1 MNKEER
7 TRVKTYYDREQYS
20 KSNLG
25 KNMPGLFEGTVEIF
39 NPIRDIVKALSNT
52 ALKDL
57 AIDNDKLKEIWE
69 INQMTTFSKKIAKEM
84 YLNEE
89 VFVEVI
95 LTPDEQIRYL
105 F

>member
-1 MNKEER
+1 MTREER

-20 KSNLG
+20 KSNLS
-25 KNMPGLFEGTVEIF
+25 KNMPGLFDGTVEIF

-57 AIDNDKLKEIWE
+57 GIENEKLKEIWE

-84 YLNEE
+84 
-89 VFVEVI
+89 
-95 LTPDEQIRYL
+95 
-105 F
+105 